1 MNKNITNKK
10 NKDVV
15 NFNNKKQ
22 HHGYHELYLD
32 KTLFV
37 RGNLYLDKTLFVRGN
52 YKNDGEIGYL
62 EWHDGKIT
70 TYYIK

>member
-32 KTLFV
+32 MSM
-37 RGNLYLDKTLFVRGN
+37 DKTLFVRGN